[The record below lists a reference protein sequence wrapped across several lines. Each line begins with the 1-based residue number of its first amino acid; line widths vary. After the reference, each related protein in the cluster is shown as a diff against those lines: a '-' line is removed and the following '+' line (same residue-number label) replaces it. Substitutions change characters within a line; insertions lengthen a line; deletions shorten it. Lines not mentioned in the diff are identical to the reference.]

1 MPLPQKMWNNCAKK
15 DAVSLATNRDI
26 FPEIAQISPL
36 IANQPIRRKRTLK
49 PAKLILIINKLLMKK
64 TMEAPKLM
72 LGSVKVKPLLKK
84 KRSLLSIG
92 L

>member
-15 DAVSLATNRDI
+15 DAVSLATNRDT
-26 FPEIAQISPL
+26 FPEIAQKNPL
-36 IANQPIRRKRTLK
+36 IANQPIRRQRILK
-49 PAKLILIINKLLMKK
+49 PAKLILMINKLLTKK
-64 TMEAPKLM
+64 TMETPKLM
-72 LGSVKVKPLLKK
+72 LGSVRVKLSLKK